1 MNINIIR
8 TFLAIFLFFFI
19 SLSLKSQQT
28 VFYDDPDATFRKG
41 IDLIEK
47 NQFGAAQHVFEKL
60 IQNLPAG
67 ESVMRLDAEYL
78 DALCDYKLDHPQARD
93 KFSDF
98 IRHYPDHSKTN
109 HAWLHL
115 GFIQYSNRKYRDAIE
130 SFEHVDPFM
139 LGEQEHAEF
148 IYKLGYSYLKNDNPG
163 KAKEVF
169 YPILNTLSDYQNA
182 ATYYYAYLTY
192 KEGNYKDA
200 LGWFEKVR
208 NDGQFGEEIPIYLL
222 QINYEIKDYDE
233 IIKTG
238 TGFIGKNI
246 PDKKKNSEACRIV
259 GEAFYR
265 KAYYSEALTYLEK
278 FTETSKIS
286 LTHEQNYQLGFASYK
301 TGDFDKA
308 SGYFQKTVSAN
319 QKDEIT
325 QNAWIH
331 LADCY
336 LKKGEKKFAQN
347 AFYSASQLD
356 FDESIREEA
365 LFNYAK
371 LTYELAYDPFNQ
383 AMVALNEYITKYPNS
398 DRIDEAYSYLT
409 NLLLSTKNYQAAID
423 AIERSKTKNKE
434 MKAAY
439 HEITFKRGVQLFN
452 MGHFEDAI
460 EIFSKAKSGNT
471 DQALATQA
479 RFWIGE
485 SFYRL
490 GNYQKAMDAYDN
502 FMVTPGASKLDNYLD
517 AKYNLGYCWFKMKY
531 YEEAIQEFEQF
542 LLRPVEKKAAFQ
554 TDAMLRLGDCYF
566 ITKNYNEAN
575 DFYDKAIRRNSP
587 DSDYALYQKSLAEG
601 ALGGREQKVSILKQ
615 LLNKYP
621 KSSLTD
627 DATFEIASMFLLM
640 NDNSSALEWYKKLQ
654 TNFPKSSYMLKSLQ
668 KEGLILYNES
678 RYDQALGVLK
688 KVVEDYPG
696 TTESR
701 EALATIRNIYM
712 DKNEVGKYFDYVK
725 NVPFANVTATEQDSI
740 TYYTAENLYLAN
752 KCPEAS
758 AAFQQYISGFPDGA
772 YSLNAHFYKA
782 ECDFQSGNK
791 NAALSGYEFV
801 AGQPQSVFTENA
813 LLKASSI
820 NFENENHEKALGFS
834 KALELNTENEVNIA
848 TALTGQMNCYFAL
861 KQYNDAISAAQKIL
875 QLPTTNDRLLA
886 ESGFILAKSALAIEN
901 YNLAKEHFEIVT
913 KSSSD
918 EMGAESIYWLAT
930 IHFRQKNLRK
940 AEDIVFKLADDFS
953 SYEYWKA
960 SGFILLADIYAVS
973 GNDFQAK
980 QTLQSIIENYPGE
993 DLKTIAT
1000 QKLDA
1005 IVKNE
1010 KTGTE
1015 SNEK

>member
-1 MNINIIR
+1 MNAKIFC
-8 TFLAIFLFFFI
+8 TTLVLLLVFLL
-19 SLSLKSQQT
+19 SRSLKSQQT
-28 VFYDDPDATFRKG
+28 AIYNEPDASFRKG
-41 IDLIEK
+41 VDLIEK
-47 NQFGAAQHVFEKL
+47 KQFGAAQRVFEQIKKD
-60 IQNLPAG
+60 LPAG
-67 ESVMRLDAEYL
+67 ESVMRLESEYL

-93 KFSDF
+93 KFNDF

-130 SFEHVDPFM
+130 SFEHVDPF
-139 LGEQEHAEF
+139 LLSEQEHAEYL
-148 IYKLGYSYLKNDNPG
+148 YKLGYSYLKNDNPG

-169 YPILNTLSDYQNA
+169 YPILNTPSDYQNA
-182 ATYYYAYLTY
+182 ATYYYAYLAY
-192 KEGNYKDA
+192 NEGNYKDA
-200 LGWFEKVR
+200 LDWFEKVR

-238 TGFIGKNI
+238 PGFIGKNI

-265 KAYYSEALTYLEK
+265 KANYSEAMTYLEK
-278 FTETSKIS
+278 FAETSKTS

-301 TGDFDKA
+301 TGDFEKA

-347 AFYSASQLD
+347 AFYSASQMD
-356 FDESIREEA
+356 FNESVKEEA

-383 AMVALNEYITKYPNS
+383 AMGALNEYIAKYPNS

-409 NLLLSTKNYQAAID
+409 NLLLSTKNYQASID
-423 AIERSKTKNKE
+423 AIESFKSKNKE

-439 HEITFKRGVQLFN
+439 QKIAFKRGVQLFN
-452 MGHFEDAI
+452 MGHFESAI
-460 EIFSKAKSGNT
+460 EVFSKTKSGNA

-485 SFYRL
+485 SFFRL
-490 GNYQKAMDAYDN
+490 GNYQKAMDAYDE
-502 FMVTPGASKLDNYLD
+502 FMVTPGASKLDSYLD

-542 LLRPVEKKAAFQ
+542 LLRTVEKKAAFQ

-566 ITKNYNEAN
+566 ITKNFSDAIG
-575 DFYDKAIRRNSP
+575 FYDKAIRRISP
-587 DSDYALYQKSLAEG
+587 DSDYALYQKALSEG
-601 ALGGREQKVSILKQ
+601 ALGERDQKISILKQ

-627 DATFEIASMFLLM
+627 DATFDIASTYLLM
-640 NDNSSALEWYKKLQ
+640 NDNSNALEWYKKVQ
-654 TNFPKSSYMLKSLQ
+654 TNFPKSNYVMKSLQ

-678 RYDQALGVLK
+678 RYDQALAVLK
-688 KVVEDYPG
+688 KVVEDFPG

-712 DKNEVGKYFDYVK
+712 DKNEVGKYFEYVK
-725 NVPFANVTATEQDSI
+725 DIPFANVTATEQDSI

-758 AAFQQYISGFPDGA
+758 AAFQNYISEFPAGGF
-772 YSLNAHFYKA
+772 SLNANYYKA
-782 ECDFQSGNK
+782 ECDFQSGDK

-801 AGQPQSVFTENA
+801 AGQPGSVFTENA
-813 LLKASSI
+813 LLKASTI
-820 NFENENHEKALGFS
+820 NYDNENYEKALGFY
-834 KALELNTENEVNIA
+834 KDLELNTDNEVNIA
-848 TALTGQMNCYFAL
+848 TSLTGQMNCYFVL
-861 KQYNDAISAAQKIL
+861 QQYNDAISAAQKIL
-875 QLPTTNDRLLA
+875 QLPQINNVLMA
-886 ESGFILAKSALAIEN
+886 ECGFILAKSALAMEN
-901 YNLAKEHFEIVT
+901 YNLAKEHFEKVI
-913 KSSSD
+913 KASAD
-918 EMGAESIYWLAT
+918 ENGAESMYLLAT
-930 IHFRQKNLRK
+930 IHYRQKNLQK
-940 AEDIVFKLADDFS
+940 AEDLVFKLADEFS

-960 SGFILLADIYAVS
+960 SGFILLADIYTTA
-973 GNDFQAK
+973 GNTFQAK

-1010 KTGTE
+1010 KTGNE